1 MATARDDPRWN
12 NFSPSE
18 ITTYA
23 LRDAQ
28 MHPKDWTD
36 SLNKGWG
43 GVKSKKSDKA
53 RAMAPVLQKM
63 LLKDGK
69 GNLPDGCIDFQ
80 LGMKESQGIQK
91 ECRVLE
97 TRRRLEERAS
107 QKLTEQKK
115 DLIEILDSCST
126 NVLKIDEFQK
136 QYKKNLL
143 QSTSSRARLMKT
155 VEWLDEI
162 MTVQAQYL
170 MSKYIGI
177 EIPSVDARMDSIFNP
192 DIPVLNTAAN
202 VSYAARRAGI
212 STRGSF
218 LTVSDYIKQY
228 TKEKDKL
235 SINEYPLIEASL
247 ISTGGFKTRQMH
259 KSIKAPRKYEN
270 PHHCLWSQVK
280 TAALIPFFPDSIRKI
295 ICVVEIDS
303 DGNKSTW
310 WKRFRKFW
318 YHQDSL
324 AMQDRDHDTA
334 NMFMDEWNQFDI
346 NYILNMEN
354 ALSDSPGKRP
364 WSNDESG
371 EDQQQQQQQQVNL
384 DEEMTDLF
392 DNAYGNVVIEELS
405 MAEMDKITK
414 QVTAQLNSRCEQ
426 QGIGCLD
433 NPSKTFVR
441 EFLGMSKLS
450 HENNLSVVPK
460 FNNLP
465 PLLVLMAEAVPV
477 HHHHAD
483 DDGGGG
489 DLEDSPP
496 EKNSFEALNQSATV
510 AAAAAAVN
518 SDISNNNS
526 SGSSGEEDKEFV
538 VESILRPDV
547 IMTENAAEHTSLPKL
562 TQTHLVMN
570 DNGSL
575 NTSSKETADKTPAA
589 VKGDSLE
596 VSLQTLVGKTII
608 EAGDAVAVRMFLK
621 QAEIMLELKTKKGA
635 ELSYKRLRW
644 ALSRCW
650 ALINFLCSVTNS
662 IYQNS
667 KQEGKGTEIITRY
680 EAVRNVLN
688 RHFSSPDLRAIL
700 SSAGTGKEDEVI
712 YGNTI
717 HEASWPA
724 DFPLM
729 NLKQAK
735 NLGPCSSSI
744 SFGSINTALETRT
757 AASVS
762 AIEVEASW
770 DYTVG
775 GWLCIRC
782 MKKLKERWGDC
793 RCQCF
798 RGHKRRQCMG
808 PMSHCYGFHPNR
820 LMEYLALG
828 LQTRYNDGRGP
839 GDAYFNRTW
848 AGRQRWRRW
857 RMCIKDIVL
866 NGDSWF
872 GVVPKNQQRLGFS
885 GLSTNLKELT
895 RDWLERVDWSHYNL
909 WNKKK
914 TRYKLFALTVA
925 RLDMLVRCGSWLVVA
940 TEQKMTRVQ
949 PPKKKKRSGNRKKAV
964 WSSVS
969 GRCAMCGQDLI
980 VNKNNTSRGLCVG
993 CRSWGPG
1000 TNAETQLISNI
1011 PEYRFFNAKV
1021 SSIDDMDNDCIKQRF
1036 DAGNQFVHARPI
1048 LCAESAARGIAV
1060 PVFSPNG
1067 ILAHVKNRMRNLLYP
1082 DQEGL
1087 DEEDEEVQLGHW
1099 HEGIYY
1105 PHPTEKENAL
1115 LSMDSKQ
1122 QQQQQQQQHITIRK
1136 DSLVLPSQADQEIML
1151 HGVWEEVRIEIC
1163 CWSKDSFKDLLKE
1176 SSWDSESI
1184 ALANEWRRV
1193 WHNVIKCFQNKTE
1206 VQAFRKIMI
1215 DFFSLPNS
1223 TQTEAS
1229 LLSALPANVV
1239 PKKLT
1244 IFGTIKPMSKMSQCK
1259 EMMDM
1264 KRQDQIYA
1272 ASKNCLSRLMRWWP
1286 RPVVEMVNRWM
1297 RWKDDLILFKK
1308 VRRNFAKKT
1317 IVPKKK
1323 KIKLKA
1329 VSIAPPPPRKE
1340 IKKPL
1345 PPVIVPPPPLVS
1357 SIITVTETETPR
1369 LSFSAR
1375 WCLKLPEKQT
1385 RKRKR
1390 QRQRKK

>member
-1 MATARDDPRWN
+1 MATARDDPRWS

-18 ITTYA
+18 ITMNA

-28 MHPKDWTD
+28 RHPKDWTD
-36 SLNKGWG
+36 SLNRGWG
-43 GVKSKKSDKA
+43 GVKSKKSEKA

-80 LGMKESQGIQK
+80 LGMKESQEIQK

-107 QKLTEQKK
+107 KKLKEQKK
-115 DLIEILDSCST
+115 DLIQILDSCST
-126 NVLKIDEFQK
+126 NVLKIDEFRK
-136 QYKKNLL
+136 QYNKNML
-143 QSTSSRARLMKT
+143 QSTSSRARLMQT

-177 EIPSVDARMDSIFNP
+177 EIPSVDPRMDSVFSP
-192 DIPVLNTAAN
+192 EMPSLNTAAN
-202 VSYAARRAGI
+202 ISYAARRAGI

-228 TKEKDKL
+228 TKEKDQL
-235 SINEYPLIEASL
+235 GINEYPLIG
-247 ISTGGFKTRQMH
+247 TYCDGGGLKTREMH
-259 KSIKAPRKYEN
+259 KSIKAPRKYGN
-270 PHHCLWSQVK
+270 PHHCLWNKVK
-280 TAALIPFFPDSIRKI
+280 TAALIPFLPDSIRKL
-295 ICVVEIDS
+295 ICVAEIDT
-303 DGNKSTW
+303 DGNSTTW
-310 WKRFRKFW
+310 WKRFKKFW

-324 AMQDRDHDTA
+324 PMQERDHETA
-334 NMFMDEWNQFDI
+334 INFMDEWNRLDI
-346 NYILNMEN
+346 NYIFNMEN
-354 ALSDSPGKRP
+354 ALSDSPGKMP
-364 WSNDESG
+364 WRDP
-371 EDQQQQQQQQVNL
+371 DQ
-384 DEEMTDLF
+384 EMEFEGDDMIDLF

-405 MAEMDKITK
+405 MAEMDKMTK
-414 QVTAQLNSRCEQ
+414 QVTAQLKSRCEQ

-450 HENNLSVVPK
+450 HENNLSLVPS

-465 PLLVLMAEAVPV
+465 PLPILMAEAVPV
-477 HHHHAD
+477 NHRVL
-483 DDGGGG
+483 
-489 DLEDSPP
+489 LEDSSQKKSRSEEPDQHQQQQSINP
-496 EKNSFEALNQSATV
+496 DISISSSNSSSSGNEDDKELLQSSPHPDTVMNQS
-510 AAAAAAVN
+510 
-518 SDISNNNS
+518 
-526 SGSSGEEDKEFV
+526 
-538 VESILRPDV
+538 
-547 IMTENAAEHTSLPKL
+547 TSLPPRESVRL
-562 TQTHLVMN
+562 TQTHLVLN

-575 NTSSKETADKTPAA
+575 NTFLTERLELPNSSDKESSSEETLPSSPTEQEQEEQETLK
-589 VKGDSLE
+589 KDSLE
-596 VSLQTLVGKTII
+596 VSLETLISKNII
-608 EAGDAVAVRMFLK
+608 EPGDAAAVRMFLK
-621 QAEIMLELKTKKGA
+621 HAEIMLKLKIEKGA

-667 KQEGKGTEIITRY
+667 KQEAKGTEIITRY
-680 EAVRNVLN
+680 EAVRTVLN
-688 RHFSSPDLRAIL
+688 RHFSSPDVRAIL

-735 NLGPCSSSI
+735 NLGPCSSSMT
-744 SFGSINTALETRT
+744 FGSSNISETRS
-757 AASVS
+757 AA
-762 AIEVEASW
+762 AIEVEAPW
-770 DYTVG
+770 GYTVG
-775 GWLCIRC
+775 GWVCIRC
-782 MKKLKERWGDC
+782 MQKLKQRWGDC
-793 RCQCF
+793 RCRCF

-872 GVVPKNQQRLGFS
+872 GVVPKNQQRLGFT

-895 RDWLERVDWSHYNL
+895 RDWLERVDWSHYSL
-909 WNKKK
+909 WNKKRR
-914 TRYKLFALTVA
+914 RYNLFAMNVA
-925 RLDMLVRCGSWLVVA
+925 RLDMLVRCGSWFVMA
-940 TEQKMTRVQ
+940 TEQKKPEA
-949 PPKKKKRSGNRKKAV
+949 PPTKKKKRAANHKKAV
-964 WSSVS
+964 WSSIS

-993 CRSWGPG
+993 CRSWKAV
-1000 TNAETQLISNI
+1000 TNVETQLIGNL
-1011 PEYRFFNAKV
+1011 PEYRFFNAKA
-1021 SSIDDMDNDCIKQRF
+1021 SSISDMDQDCVRRF
-1036 DAGNQFVHARPI
+1036 FAADNQFIQARPT
-1048 LCAESAARGIAV
+1048 LCPDSAALGIAV
-1060 PVFSPNG
+1060 AAFSSDG
-1067 ILAHVKNRMRNLLYP
+1067 ILTHVKNRMRNLLYP

-1087 DEEDEEVQLGHW
+1087 NEEEEEDDIPLGHW
-1099 HEGIYY
+1099 HDGIYY
-1105 PHPTEKENAL
+1105 PHQPEKPDSNAAL
-1115 LSMDSKQ
+1115 ESKLY
-1122 QQQQQQQQHITIRK
+1122 TNTNSK
-1136 DSLVLPSQADQEIML
+1136 ALPPQEEQEGML
-1151 HGVWEEVRIEIC
+1151 RGVWEEVRIEIC
-1163 CWSKDSFKDLLKE
+1163 CWSEASFKDLLKE

-1184 ALANEWRRV
+1184 ALAREWRRV
-1193 WHNVIKCFQNKTE
+1193 WHNVIKCFQNKNDIQE
-1206 VQAFRKIMI
+1206 FRKIMM
-1215 DFFSLPNS
+1215 DAFSSSSSSSSSPNI
-1223 TQTEAS
+1223 QEAS
-1229 LLSALPANVV
+1229 MLSLLPTNLI
-1239 PKKLT
+1239 PKNLT

-1259 EMMDM
+1259 EMIYM

-1272 ASKNCLSRLMRWWP
+1272 SSKSCLSRLMRWWP
-1286 RPVVEMVNRWM
+1286 RPVVNMVNRWM
-1297 RWKDDLILFKK
+1297 RWKDDLTLFQK

-1323 KIKLKA
+1323 KIKFKA
-1329 VSIAPPPPRKE
+1329 DTPPLPPMKQ

-1345 PPVIVPPPPLVS
+1345 ASVIRAPPVS
-1357 SIITVTETETPR
+1357 SVITVTKTEIPR

-1375 WCLKLPEKQT
+1375 WCLNLPEKQKKIS

-1390 QRQRKK
+1390 PVKTN